1 MKITQR
7 QLRQI
12 IKEELLREA
21 DRQESDLSTLTARG
35 NSLRRRAGLFIK
47 NVDALKKNYP
57 EEYSTLTSKHPK
69 FVENEQR
76 VRRVLSVIETSAI
89 AGPTLVTAIDAYN
102 STATDVNIDIDSLT
116 GDDAMTQAQSEEIAQ
131 IANDVY
137 DSLFPES
144 YVSQFVRWSTGQRSL
159 EDYQKWLILPGE
171 GIESAIT
178 NLASLLNPETWVSAT
193 EGATT
198 LYNMTPEERSSAALA
213 IKLMWDQIP
222 PDRLARDA
230 GRWLLSVIFLC
241 GGLSKFATMTGSI
254 RTTRALELIY
264 LLHNLTKLKALPIAV
279 LQGLRLTPV

>member
-1 MKITQR
+1 MRITSR
-7 QLRQI
+7 HLRQI

-21 DRQESDLSTLTARG
+21 DRQVSDLSTLTERG

-57 EEYSTLTSKHPK
+57 EEYSTLTSEHPK
-69 FVENEQR
+69 FLENEQR
-76 VRRVLSVIETSAI
+76 VRRVLSDIESSVL
-89 AGPTLVTAIDAYN
+89 AGAALVTAIDTYN
-102 STATDVNIDIDSLT
+102 SAATDVNIGIDSLM
-116 GDDAMTQAQSEEIAQ
+116 GDNAMTPAQSEEIAR

-178 NLASLLNPETWVSAT
+178 NLASLLNPETWVSAK
-193 EGATT
+193 EGAET
-198 LYNMTPEERSSAALA
+198 LFDMSAEERSAAALA
-213 IKLMWDQIP
+213 IKSMWDQIP

-241 GGLSKFATMTGSI
+241 GGAANLEKMTGS
-254 RTTRALELIY
+254 ALAPKAIELIY
-264 LLHNLTKLKALPIAV
+264 LLRNLSKLKALPIAV
-279 LQGLRLTPV
+279 LEGLRLTPV